1 MCIAISETPFTDKEK
16 LCLYVFKINLCQFE
30 QFVAKKTRPMN
41 IKLIAIGKTD
51 NKSLQ
56 TLIDDY
62 TKRLSFY
69 IKFDLEIIPD
79 IKNVKNL
86 SESQQKEKEG
96 ELILSKLSATDQLIL
111 LDENGKTFSSVGFSE
126 ELQKKMNSGV
136 KTLVFVIGGPYG
148 FSETVYKKA
157 QGKVSLSLMTF
168 SHQMVRL
175 FFIEQLYRGFTIL
188 RNEPYHHQ

>member
-1 MCIAISETPFTDKEK
+1 
-16 LCLYVFKINLCQFE
+16 
-30 QFVAKKTRPMN
+30 MN
-41 IKLIAIGKTD
+41 IRLIAIGKTD

-62 TKRLSFY
+62 IKRLSFY
-69 IKFDLEIIPD
+69 VKFDLEIIPD

-86 SESQQKEKEG
+86 SEAQQKEKEG
-96 ELILSKLSATDQLIL
+96 ELILSKISATDQLIL
-111 LDENGKTFSSVGFSE
+111 LDENGNTFSSVAFSDY
-126 ELQKKMNSGV
+126 LQKKMNAGI

-148 FSETVYKKA
+148 FSDLVYQKA
-157 QGKVSLSLMTF
+157 QGKVSLSEMTF

-175 FFIEQLYRGFTIL
+175 FVIEQIYRGFTIL